1 MIVFRDLALATAISV
16 SSALL
21 VPQDANAFELTG
33 AWATGAGTNAPR
45 YSPAKDARS
54 RVAIRLRLCPSSF
67 RVLINVA
74 FGKLAAELVRV
85 DDEASAMNA

>member
-33 AWATGAGTNAPR
+33 AWATGADQCTEVFARKGR
-45 YSPAKDARS
+45 AKQGRDQIEALPVLLS
-54 RVAIRLRLCPSSF
+54 RF
-67 RVLINVA
+67 N
-74 FGKLAAELVRV
+74 F
-85 DDEASAMNA
+85 N